1 MKGTDL
7 KNSILQMAVQ
17 GKLVSQDPNDE
28 PASVLLKRIRE
39 RRRQLIAE
47 GKIKAPKG
55 GESVIY
61 RASDGKHYEKRID
74 TKGRE
79 SDPICIEEEIP
90 FEIPDNWEW
99 SRLGSLCLKIGS
111 GSTPAGGRAVY
122 TTIGPILI
130 RSQNVYD
137 DGLRLDDVAHFS
149 HETYSKRS
157 SHVKARDILLNI
169 TGASIG
175 RCAIVPDPFVEA
187 DVNQHVLILRLIDYS
202 LQEFLHLAMTSPVV
216 QDAIMG
222 QQVGATKEGLS
233 ASKASNLLIPL
244 PTLNEQKLICDRVGE
259 IVGYISQYDAL
270 ETARE
275 ELDAELPNRLRKS
288 ILQMAVQGKLVPQ
301 DANDESA
308 SALLERI
315 RERRRHLMA
324 EGKIKAPKGGES
336 VIYRGS
342 DGGYYEKRIDAK
354 GCESEPVCINDE
366 IPFEIP
372 DSWEWSRL
380 GSLASF
386 GGGGTPDKNN
396 PKYWSG
402 NIPWAS
408 MKDIHGQYLESTI
421 DSITPEGLR
430 SKKSISICNPG
441 QLIVSTRLIPGKTI
455 ISKIKCAINQNLKV
469 VNSLLSSSY
478 LSVWFESYSDR
489 FKQLG
494 MGTTV
499 PGIKLIDLES
509 ALIPLPPEYE
519 QNRIISKLNNLFQI
533 IH

>member
-1 MKGTDL
+1 MGICFVKGGKRIPVGRQLTKEATSQKYIRVSDMQEGTVITESL
-7 KNSILQMAVQ
+7 LYVPEDIIPMISKYTISSEDVYITVAGTIGRVGLIPDDISGANLTENAD
-17 GKLVSQDPNDE
+17 KLVFSHLNKKWLIAMLESPFLQEQITACTTQVGQPKL
-28 PASVLLKRIRE
+28 AIKRI
-39 RRRQLIAE
+39 
-47 GKIKAPKG
+47 
-55 GESVIY
+55 ES
-61 RASDGKHYEKRID
+61 
-74 TKGRE
+74 
-79 SDPICIEEEIP
+79 
-90 FEIPDNWEW
+90 F
-99 SRLGSLCLKIGS
+99 
-111 GSTPAGGRAVY
+111 
-122 TTIGPILI
+122 
-130 RSQNVYD
+130 
-137 DGLRLDDVAHFS
+137 
-149 HETYSKRS
+149 
-157 SHVKARDILLNI
+157 
-169 TGASIG
+169 
-175 RCAIVPDPFVEA
+175 
-187 DVNQHVLILRLIDYS
+187 
-202 LQEFLHLAMTSPVV
+202 
-216 QDAIMG
+216 
-222 QQVGATKEGLS
+222 
-233 ASKASNLLIPL
+233 LIPL
-244 PTLNEQKLICDRVGE
+244 PPQSEQSRIANAIDSVVSLIA
-259 IVGYISQYDAL
+259 QYSTL

-455 ISKIKCAINQNLKV
+455 ISKIKCAINQDLKV